1 MQGFDGLLCLATV
14 AIEALLSVEATALS
28 SFGLFAGVSFG
39 LGPGDLLIYR
49 DHSARGEKGNQVPS
63 GFDFNLSPQDA
74 G

>member
-39 LGPGDLLIYR
+39 LGHGDLLIYR
-49 DHSARGEKGNQVPS
+49 DHSDTG
-63 GFDFNLSPQDA
+63 
-74 G
+74 